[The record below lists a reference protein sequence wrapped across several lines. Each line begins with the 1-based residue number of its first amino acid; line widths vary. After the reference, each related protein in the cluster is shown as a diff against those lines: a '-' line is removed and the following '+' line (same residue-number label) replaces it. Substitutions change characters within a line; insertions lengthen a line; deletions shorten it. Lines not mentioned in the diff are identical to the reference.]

1 MLEATLNIGETFT
14 VQFVWQLPEG
24 DYIRAIFRAK
34 ILEIDPASEKYL
46 VQLTELL
53 AGRQESA
60 EGAMRPKAAMALPYW
75 GRVRDIIG
83 RKVTIAYE
91 AVDGRPLHMRL
102 ATLTGE
108 HNFFT
113 RYGNQ

>member
-1 MLEATLNIGETFT
+1 MLEATLNIGESFT
-14 VQFVWQLPEG
+14 VQFVWKLPEG
-24 DYIRAIFRAK
+24 DYIRAIFRAR

-46 VQLTELL
+46 VQLEELL
-53 AGRQESA
+53 AGRQETA
-60 EGAMRPKAAMALPYW
+60 AGEMRPKAEMTLPYW
-75 GRVRDIIG
+75 GRVRQIIG
-83 RKVTIAYE
+83 NKVTLAYE
-91 AVDGRPLHMRL
+91 AADGRPLHMRL